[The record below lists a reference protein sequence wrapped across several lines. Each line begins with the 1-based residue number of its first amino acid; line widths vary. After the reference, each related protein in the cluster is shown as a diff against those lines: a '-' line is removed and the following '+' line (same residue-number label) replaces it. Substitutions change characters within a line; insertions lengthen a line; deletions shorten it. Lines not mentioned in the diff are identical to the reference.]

1 MPQTDKADMSK
12 PAAAQTP
19 LDRFLPERYRDA
31 DPETQRKAR
40 LCLAFVAFM
49 ETQVV
54 TFAVLYACL
63 GLPQVSEM
71 VTFAGVLMLFTPKA
85 LARSLEGGTNY
96 FIAIVFGILL
106 PVAYYTGG
114 LHAPAAWWFMSTP
127 VLGMMLGGRRVAI
140 GWTIGTAIVGVV
152 ATVLTL
158 AGFDWPHPLGATPD
172 AVLDLIGFTALAG
185 VMLALAMLHEQANQ
199 RMMQGLDAANHD
211 MRIVLENL
219 REGFL
224 VVGRTGGLAERRS
237 VVLDRWFGPTEP
249 TDTLWSWL
257 GRSNPELGAWLPLA
271 WSAVFED
278 VLPME
283 LALDQLPK
291 RFAVGDRLY
300 ALAYRPLRG
309 SETSKDQLLVVIYDV
324 TRQVAAERA
333 EETHREVMTACEKLA
348 DDRAGFLQFSREAT
362 ALVDGLAPGQPSL
375 LRQIHTLK
383 GNAAIFGVRSVAAA
397 CHAVESAAQERGT
410 SPTASELET
419 IRAAWSAFSSR
430 ISTLLDHDATRLE
443 VEAADVQALRGA
455 IDARAPYPI
464 LGEMVD
470 EWQYERAEKVLGR
483 VAEQALGLAD
493 RLGRGR
499 IVVDIDHGD
508 VRLDG
513 QRWSG
518 VWSAFIHAVR
528 NAVDHGLES
537 PVERSEAGKTEP
549 PTLRLSARSA
559 DDTVTVEISDNG
571 RGVDWARVAAK
582 ASAAGLPTATE
593 RDLVE
598 ALFSD
603 GLSTK
608 EEVSEYSG
616 RGVGLSALRA
626 AAVDLGGDVQLRS
639 EPGRGTRLTV
649 RVPQA
654 RPQSLAA

>member
-1 MPQTDKADMSK
+1 MADMSK
-12 PAAAQTP
+12 PTAP
-19 LDRFLPERYRDA
+19 LPLLDRFLPDRYRDA
-31 DPETQRKAR
+31 DAETQRKAR

-54 TFAVLYACL
+54 TFATLYACL
-63 GLPQVSEM
+63 GLPQVSGM

-140 GWTIGTAIVGVV
+140 GWTIGTVLVGAI
-152 ATVLTL
+152 ATGLTL
-158 AGFDWPHPLGATPD
+158 SGFEWPQPLGVAYA
-172 AVLDLIGFTALAG
+172 AVLEFIGFSALAG
-185 VMLALAMLHEQANQ
+185 VMLAMAMLHEQANQ
-199 RMMQGLDAANHD
+199 RMMQGLDAANRD
-211 MRIVLENL
+211 MRVVLENL

-224 VVGRTGGLAERRS
+224 VVGRSGSLADRRS
-237 VVLDRWFGPTEP
+237 AVLDRWFGPAEP

-257 GRSNPELGAWLPLA
+257 GRSNPDLGAWLPHA

-278 VLPME
+278 ILPLE

-300 ALAYRPLRG
+300 ALAYRPLTG
-309 SETSKDQLLVVIYDV
+309 SETTRDQLLVVIYDV

-333 EETHREVMTACEKLA
+333 EEAHREVMTACEKLA

-362 ALVDGLAPGQPSL
+362 ALVDGLTVGQPAL
-375 LRQIHTLK
+375 LRQVHTLK
-383 GNAAIFGVRSVAAA
+383 GNAAIFGVRSVASA

-410 SPTASELET
+410 APTASELET
-419 IRAAWSAFSSR
+419 IRAAWRAFSSR
-430 ISTLLDHDATRLE
+430 IATLLDHDTTRLE
-443 VEAADVQALRGA
+443 VEAADVRALRGA
-455 IDARAPYPI
+455 IAARAPHPV

-470 EWQYERAEKVLGR
+470 EWQHERAEKVLAR
-483 VAEQALGLAD
+483 VAEQARGLAD

-499 IVVDIDHGD
+499 IVVDIDHGG
-508 VRLDG
+508 VRMDS
-513 QRWSG
+513 QRWGG
-518 VWSAFIHAVR
+518 VWSAFVHAVR

-537 PVERSEAGKTEP
+537 PVERAEAGKTEP
-549 PTLRLSARSA
+549 PTLRLTARAVA
-559 DDTVTVEISDNG
+559 DSVLVEIADNG

-593 RDLVE
+593 ADLVE

-626 AAVDLGGDVQLRS
+626 AAADLGGDVQLRS